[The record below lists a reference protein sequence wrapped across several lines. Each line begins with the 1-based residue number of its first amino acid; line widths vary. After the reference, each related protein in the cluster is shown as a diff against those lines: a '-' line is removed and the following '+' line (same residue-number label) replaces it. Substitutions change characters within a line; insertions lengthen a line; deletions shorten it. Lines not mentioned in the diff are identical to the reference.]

1 MTHRKAFLCLHHI
14 PIYDGNEQLLS
25 LKVGQRETEPSRHH
39 YPGSFIV
46 IAVQRVERTERNWTT
61 LTGHAL

>member
-1 MTHRKAFLCLHHI
+1 MAHRKAFLCLHHI

-25 LKVGQRETEPSRHH
+25 LKVGQKGTEPGRHH
-39 YPGSFIV
+39 YPGSFTV

-61 LTGHAL
+61 LTGNAL